1 MIKLKQTIL
10 RVSLI
15 LFLMDL
21 SSWAMS
27 PKKSI
32 YRAYVSADMQLWRI
46 VIDSLHAKAN
56 KTLEQE
62 LELLNYEYGYIGWCL
77 SQKKKQV
84 TETYLKRYDAR
95 LSRLTT
101 NQTQGLRAAYRSA
114 YYGFEIGLNNVKA
127 PFLGPNSVREAEQSV
142 KLDPKCWLG
151 YVQLGNIDFY
161 KPFLFGGSKEDALK
175 YYLKAEQILLKDAI
189 DQDWNLLSLWAQI
202 GLTYEALDNPQK
214 AEAYYRKALNA
225 EPQFKWVRDELYM
238 NLKKKKQR

>member
-1 MIKLKQTIL
+1 MIKIKQTIL
-10 RVSLI
+10 LVSLI

-32 YRAYVSADMQLWRI
+32 YRAYVSAVMKLWRI
-46 VIDSLHAKAN
+46 VIDSLHANAN
-56 KTLEQE
+56 KTLELD
-62 LELLNYEYGYIGWCL
+62 LEILNYEYGYIGWCL

-84 TETYLKRYDAR
+84 AETYLKRYDAR

-142 KLDPKCWLG
+142 KLDPKCWLC

>member
-1 MIKLKQTIL
+1 MIKIKQTIL
-10 RVSLI
+10 LVSLI

-84 TETYLKRYDAR
+84 AETYLKRYDAR

-142 KLDPKCWLG
+142 KLDTKCWLG

-161 KPFLFGGSKEDALK
+161 KPFLFGGSKKDALK

>member
-1 MIKLKQTIL
+1 MIKIKKIIL
-10 RVSLI
+10 LVSLT
-15 LFLMDL
+15 LFLTDL

-32 YRAYVSADMQLWRI
+32 YKAYIGADMQLWRM
-46 VIDSLHAKAN
+46 VIDSLHAKSN
-56 KTLEQE
+56 KTIEQE
-62 LELLNYEYGYIGWCL
+62 IELLNYEYGYIGWCL

-84 TETYLKRYDAR
+84 AETYLKRYEAR
-95 LSRLTT
+95 LSKLTT
-101 NQTQGLRAAYRSA
+101 NQTQGLRSAYRSA

-127 PFLGPNSVREAEQSV
+127 PFLGPNSIREAELSV

-161 KPFLFGGSKEDALK
+161 KPSLFGGSKEDALK
-175 YYLKAEQILLKDAI
+175 YYLKAEQILLREGI

-202 GLTYEALDNPQK
+202 GLTYEALDNLQK
-214 AEAYYRKALNA
+214 AEVYYRKALTA
-225 EPQFKWVRDELYM
+225 EPQFKWVKDELYM

>member
-1 MIKLKQTIL
+1 MIKIKQTIL
-10 RVSLI
+10 LVSLI

-175 YYLKAEQILLKDAI
+175 YYLKDEQILLKDAI